1 MGIIFRLGLFATGLI
16 LCIGEDC
23 LNESQMRGDLFL
35 SPSISAGTSKSKSL
49 RWQLFH
55 DRVSAVF
62 LPAAIPAPEPCPYR
76 VEVVHCRSDERRVVR
91 EDARLEVAPA
101 SGFHSHACA
110 REVGRAYVGLLPV
123 EYEDLEVHP
132 RAEGPLQPSEEGR
145 IPVEFLPEDWSRFLG
160 VQEPHAHTLAD
171 QLREDSEERQAV
183 GTHLDVQ
190 VLYVRSPYPEG

>member
-91 EDARLEVAPA
+91 EEARLEVAPA
-101 SGFHSHACA
+101 SGFHSLPCA
-110 REVGRAYVGLLPV
+110 GQVGGAYVGLL
-123 EYEDLEVHP
+123 
-132 RAEGPLQPSEEGR
+132 
-145 IPVEFLPEDWSRFLG
+145 
-160 VQEPHAHTLAD
+160 
-171 QLREDSEERQAV
+171 EERNRFAF
-183 GTHLDVQ
+183 
-190 VLYVRSPYPEG
+190 